1 MLLTF
6 IPPKQVCPTYVGMNH
21 FERSPPGAE
30 RGMPNIGGDEP
41 VKKLLIIYAPVC
53 PMCVGMN

>member
-1 MLLTF
+1 MYLGNLYM
-6 IPPKQVCPTYVGMNH
+6 VCPTYVGMNH

-53 PMCVGMN
+53 PTYVGMN

>member
-1 MLLTF
+1 MYYINT
-6 IPPKQVCPTYVGMNH
+6 QVCPTYVGMNH

-53 PMCVGMN
+53 PTYVGMN

>member
-1 MLLTF
+1 
-6 IPPKQVCPTYVGMNH
+6 MNH

-53 PMCVGMN
+53 PMCGDELRSKMYEDMIQKIASQR